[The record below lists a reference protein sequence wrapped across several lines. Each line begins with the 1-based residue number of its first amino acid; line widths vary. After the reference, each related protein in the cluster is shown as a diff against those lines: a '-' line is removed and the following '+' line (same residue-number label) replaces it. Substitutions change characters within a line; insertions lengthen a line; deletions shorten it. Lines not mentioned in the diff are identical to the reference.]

1 MSLQVEEADYSQ
13 SGLVAG
19 RSITVVKTPD
29 RYEEAID
36 ILRENGTN
44 RLFWPV
50 CLQSMLSQTRPDR
63 SPAGVMHCYI
73 AELSNQGDSDQ
84 PLRC

>member
-1 MSLQVEEADYSQ
+1 MGVQVEEADYSQ

-50 CLQSMLSQTRPDR
+50 CLQSMPSQ
-63 SPAGVMHCYI
+63 I
-73 AELSNQGDSDQ
+73 Q
-84 PLRC
+84 PE